1 VTDGIAQT
9 CYYYF
14 ITQCVLKLD
23 QVLSS
28 AISPSQLIQYMREP
42 HKQIYLRNNL
52 TRSIQAYEE
61 ALQFGHQYM

>member
-1 VTDGIAQT
+1 
-9 CYYYF
+9 
-14 ITQCVLKLD
+14 LD

-28 AISPSQLIQYMREP
+28 AITPSQLIQYMREP
-42 HKQIYLRNNL
+42 HKQTYLRNNL